1 MPGLR
6 DHRHQLVA
14 IDHLAVLVDDD
25 HPVRV
30 AIERDADI
38 GPHFLDLG
46 AQRVRRGRADLVVD
60 VEAVGLDADG
70 EHLGAQLPQRHRRH
84 LVGRAIGAI
93 DHHAQAG

>member
-14 IDHLAVLVDDD
+14 IDHFAMLVDNDD
-25 HPVRV
+25 AIGV

-46 AQRVRRGRADLVVD
+46 AQRVRRGRAHLVVD
-60 VEAVGLDADG
+60 VEAVRLDADR
-70 EHLGAQLPQRHRRH
+70 EHFGAQLPQRNGRH
-84 LVGRAIGAI
+84 LVGGAIGAV
-93 DHHAQAG
+93 DHHAQPR